1 MAKLARSKSK
11 SKVKVLEENLAL
23 QISELRQAISDARHG
38 W

>member
-1 MAKLARSKSK
+1 MAKLNRSKSR

-23 QISELRQAISDARHG
+23 QITELRQAITDARNG